1 MFSNT
6 LHVDIL
12 RSKPFCLKTWRQAPH
27 KENIH
32 CHLKP
37 KLSLV
42 ATHKSCYISQNSK
55 LHKHRLSCLFRR
67 TPNHHS
73 IQFCTHLISLKGLHR
88 SYIRLTRGKGNV
100 KEAEEDITQHGKIS
114 LIDWTR
120 SVLRFHFIKGVKKQR
135 RRKLEMSQTVTAF
148 NTWVKTTLQ
157 NSQSEFASVV
167 LVKYPVEVP

>member
-12 RSKPFCLKTWRQAPH
+12 RSQPFCLKTRRQAPH

-37 KLSLV
+37 KICLV

-55 LHKHRLSCLFRR
+55 LHKHRLSCLFRQ

-100 KEAEEDITQHGKIS
+100 EEAEEDITQHGKVS
-114 LIDWTR
+114 LIDWRR
-120 SVLRFHFIKGVKKQR
+120 SVLRSFLLRVSKSGEGENLK
-135 RRKLEMSQTVTAF
+135 
-148 NTWVKTTLQ
+148 
-157 NSQSEFASVV
+157 
-167 LVKYPVEVP
+167 